1 MLQRKVMDK
10 EKRSLLSDENMLFAL
25 LTAIVKKS
33 GGELK
38 ISEIEMDDVNSSD
51 MLMMYYDETKKQ
63 IILSNHLMTS
73 GFEDEI
79 F

>member
-1 MLQRKVMDK
+1 MDK